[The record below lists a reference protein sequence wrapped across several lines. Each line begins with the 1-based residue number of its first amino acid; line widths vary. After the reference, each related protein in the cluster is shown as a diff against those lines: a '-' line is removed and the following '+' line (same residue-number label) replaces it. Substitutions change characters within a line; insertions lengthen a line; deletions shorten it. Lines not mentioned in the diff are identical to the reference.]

1 MNYILTDKQP
11 KLPLKYFEEIAAIP
25 HGSGNEAAISSYIA
39 DTAAR
44 LGLYVRVDEYNNV
57 VVKKQATPGY
67 EHLPALLLQ
76 AHVDMVNE
84 KNGDSDHDFE
94 KDGLKLVLEGNIL
107 RAEGTTL
114 GADDGKGVA
123 YMLAL
128 MDSDSDAF
136 PHPPLEFLF
145 TAGEEIGFIGAL
157 GLDCSDLT
165 ARRMIGLDAGPEG
178 VVATTSAG
186 AQEVILSVPAEYE
199 PVSGEVIAISI
210 RGLLG
215 GHSAMNITDE
225 KGNANKIMGRLL
237 HNAAKVADFQLC
249 EITGG
254 VMFNAI
260 PREADAVI
268 AVESGKKQAVIDRI
282 NQVTA
287 EIGEEL
293 AASDPGL
300 AVTVRDT
307 AAERMLSAAVSRAVV
322 ECLYN
327 VPNGVRMMNKLV
339 PGLPVTSTNMG
350 VVKTLEDKITVDT
363 MLRSSSKSLNDD
375 YVDNICTVGKLTGMT
390 EVWVGSWMPAWPYM
404 ADSKMRE
411 LAKKLYRER
420 TGEEMRELAVHG
432 GLELGVFSEKMPG
445 MDIVTLGCTSG
456 DEHTVT
462 EWMDIDSYARV
473 YDFMKDFIAELC
485 K

>member
-25 HGSGNEAAISSYIA
+25 HGSGNEAAISAFIA

-282 NQVTA
+282 NQVTD

-350 VVKTLEDKITVDT
+350 VVRTLEDKITVDT

-375 YVDNICTVGKLTGMT
+375 YVDNICTIGKLTGMT
-390 EVWVGSWMPAWPYM
+390 DVWVGSWMPAWPYM
-404 ADSKMRE
+404 ADSNMRE

>member
-1 MNYILTDKQP
+1 
-11 KLPLKYFEEIAAIP
+11 
-25 HGSGNEAAISSYIA
+25 
-39 DTAAR
+39 
-44 LGLYVRVDEYNNV
+44 
-57 VVKKQATPGY
+57 
-67 EHLPALLLQ
+67 
-76 AHVDMVNE
+76 
-84 KNGDSDHDFE
+84 
-94 KDGLKLVLEGNIL
+94 
-107 RAEGTTL
+107 
-114 GADDGKGVA
+114 
-123 YMLAL
+123 
-128 MDSDSDAF
+128 
-136 PHPPLEFLF
+136 
-145 TAGEEIGFIGAL
+145 
-157 GLDCSDLT
+157 
-165 ARRMIGLDAGPEG
+165 
-178 VVATTSAG
+178 
-186 AQEVILSVPAEYE
+186 
-199 PVSGEVIAISI
+199 
-210 RGLLG
+210 
-215 GHSAMNITDE
+215 MNITDE

-237 HNAAKVADFQLC
+237 HNTAKVADFRLC
-249 EITGG
+249 KITGG
-254 VMFNAI
+254 AMFNAI

-282 NQVTA
+282 NQVAA

-293 AASDPGL
+293 AASDPDL
-300 AVTVRDT
+300 VVTVHD
-307 AAERMLSAAVSRAVV
+307 AAADKMLSEAVSKAVV

-375 YVDNICTVGKLTGMT
+375 YVDNICTVGKLAGMT
-390 EVWVGSWMPAWPYM
+390 DVWVGSWMPAWPYM